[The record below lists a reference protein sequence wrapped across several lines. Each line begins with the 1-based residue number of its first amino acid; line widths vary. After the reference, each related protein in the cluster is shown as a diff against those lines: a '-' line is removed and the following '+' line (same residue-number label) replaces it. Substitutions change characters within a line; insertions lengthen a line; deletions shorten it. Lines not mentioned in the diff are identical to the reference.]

1 MIPDFL
7 FGVTPGDITYDIETF
22 PNIFNIGLEHTVT
35 GRKWYFEISFRHND
49 LAALCQ
55 FIDICNRQGCRWVGF
70 NNIGFDYPV
79 VHMIYKSR
87 NAMITA
93 ADIYTK
99 AMSIINCDF
108 NARFSHMVYESDW
121 YIDQLDLYKVHHFD
135 NQARATSLK
144 VLEFNMR
151 MDSIEDLPFDVGRS
165 LNDEQAD
172 ILKAYM
178 WHDIKATTDFYRE
191 SLDQIKFREEL
202 SVKYDRN
209 FMNHN
214 DTKIG
219 KDYFIMELEKH
230 TPGCCYKH
238 IDGKKHIQQ
247 TPRESIDLGEVI
259 LPYIR
264 FDHPEFQ
271 RVMCWFQSKVITE
284 TKGAI
289 QDVNCTIDGFQFDFG
304 TGGIHGSVES
314 QIVYSDDDYII
325 EDWDVA
331 SYYPNLAIKNNL
343 TPEHLGETFCR
354 IYEDVYNQRKGH
366 AKGTAENAMLKLA
379 LNGVYGDSNSQYSPF
394 YDPKFTMAITI
405 NGQLSLCMLAESLM
419 MGSSEV
425 KMIQINTDGLT
436 IRYPRRLKEWVH
448 SVCKWWEQL
457 TKLELEDVEYSR
469 MFIRDVNNYIGEYTD
484 GKLKRKGAYEYDLGW
499 HQNHSSL
506 VVAKAAEAALV
517 RGEDIR
523 TFIENH
529 NDVMDF
535 MLRAKVPRS
544 NRLVW
549 GDEQIQNTSRY
560 YISTDGDLLYKIMP
574 AKGTPGE
581 YKRANKITDDYF
593 NTVTAEIGTGV
604 WDERIHTK
612 NKSKY
617 EERRTDLNTG
627 YTVQIANDMKS
638 LSAVADFNYDWYVIQ
653 AEKLVNPLLD

>member
-1 MIPDFL
+1 MTPDFL

-22 PNIFNIGLEHTVT
+22 PNIFNIGLEHTIT
-35 GRKWYFEISFRHND
+35 GRKWYFEISFRRND
-49 LAALCQ
+49 LEALCQ

-87 NAMITA
+87 MAMITA

-151 MDSIEDLPFDVGRS
+151 MDSIEDLPFDVGLS

-304 TGGIHGSVES
+304 TGGIHGATSPG
-314 QIVYSDDDYII
+314 IFHSDDDFAIVSV
-325 EDWDVA
+325 DVA
-331 SYYPNLAIKNNL
+331 SMYPNIAIANKLA
-343 TPEHLGETFCR
+343 PEHLGETFCR
-354 IYEDVYNQRKGH
+354 IYEELYQQRVSIKKQMKV
-366 AKGTAENAMLKLA
+366 AKASGDMDIYRTLDNEQAMLKLA

-394 YDPKFTMAITI
+394 YDPKFTMSITI
-405 NGQLSLCMLAESLM
+405 NGQLLLCMLAEKLM
-419 MGSSEV
+419 QAPDSKLLLV
-425 KMIQINTDGLT
+425 NTDGLEIK
-436 IRYPRRLKEWVH
+436 IRREHVEWMH
-448 SVCKWWEQL
+448 SVCRWWEGVTGL
-457 TKLELEDVEYSR
+457 ILEDDYYKQLC
-469 MFIRDVNNYIGEYTD
+469 IRDCNNYIG
-484 GKLKRKGAYEYDLGW
+484 
-499 HQNHSSL
+499 
-506 VVAKAAEAALV
+506 V
-517 RGEDIR
+517 
-523 TFIENH
+523 F
-529 NDVMDF
+529 
-535 MLRAKVPRS
+535 
-544 NRLVW
+544 
-549 GDEQIQNTSRY
+549 
-560 YISTDGDLLYKIMP
+560 
-574 AKGTPGE
+574 
-581 YKRANKITDDYF
+581 
-593 NTVTAEIGTGV
+593 
-604 WDERIHTK
+604 
-612 NKSKY
+612 
-617 EERRTDLNTG
+617 EE
-627 YTVQIANDMKS
+627 
-638 LSAVADFNYDWYVIQ
+638 
-653 AEKLVNPLLD
+653 